1 MIGQQEEEAVSIPE
15 TSNEAAEEAVEEAEK
30 NMRTTSDIPKTV
42 MILISQCDLTF
53 SSTSGSY
60 QGL

>member
-1 MIGQQEEEAVSIPE
+1 MGKQEEEAVSSSE
-15 TSNEAAEEAVEEAEK
+15 TSEEVAEEAAEEAE